1 MTDVLNE
8 VHTPQTVIRL
18 IKHMRCQKC
27 HFWAQY
33 FWAQKGVLET
43 KIIIL
48 EGNCN
53 ILVCA
58 DIRVFGYVKWLLLR
72 QTSNLVQNRIGKLV
86 VKKNPTLLDTP
97 FRLL

>member
-1 MTDVLNE
+1 MPDVLNE

-18 IKHMRCQKC
+18 IKHMQCQKC

-53 ILVCA
+53 IFGMCGFSCVWICEMVAAEA
-58 DIRVFGYVKWLLLR
+58 D
-72 QTSNLVQNRIGKLV
+72 
-86 VKKNPTLLDTP
+86 
-97 FRLL
+97 